1 MSSNNYDLVQVYL
14 DDFFF
19 RCQIPT
25 SLFDIEFA
33 ENDPDWNLIKTIYYN
48 NREDK
53 TNNKI
58 PKVIHFIWLGG
69 DLPKRYKPI
78 VDEWKQK
85 TNFDIEIWN
94 DEKSNKFI
102 QDKKSSI
109 IFNRSNSFGI
119 KSDVL
124 RYEILKAFGGLY
136 VDTDFICCSDKF
148 KDLHDNVSFYA
159 GICQEKPVQINNG
172 IIGSSSNHPILD
184 ICINNADDT
193 KYINEVICPLTR
205 VLYQTGPWLLTSAV
219 LFYLKNINTKDI
231 IIFPSDAF
239 HPFPASYRHNQS
251 KECVQNFIKPLSMAC
266 HLWHCSWQPES
277 KFFKGGENV

>member
-1 MSSNNYDLVQVYL
+1 MSSNNNDLVEVYL

-25 SLFDIEFA
+25 SLFNIDFA
-33 ENDPDWNLIKTIYYN
+33 ENDSDWNLIKTLYYN
-48 NREDK
+48 NRENK

-69 DLPKRYKPI
+69 DFPEQYKHI

-109 IFNRSNSFGI
+109 VFNRSNNFGI

-148 KDLHDNVSFYA
+148 KELHENFSFYA
-159 GICQEKPVQINNG
+159 GICLEKNVQINNG
-172 IIGSSSNHPILD
+172 IMASVPGHSILNM
-184 ICINNADDT
+184 CINNADDT
-193 KYINEVICPLTR
+193 KFIDEIWCPETR
-205 VLYQTGPWLLTSAV
+205 VLYQTGPWLLTAAT
-219 LFYLKNINTKDI
+219 LFYLKKISTKDI
-231 IIFPSDAF
+231 IIFPSEVF
-239 HPFPASYRHNQS
+239 HPFPAAYRSNQS
-251 KECVQNFIKPLSMAC
+251 KEYIEKFIRKTTLAC
-266 HLWHCSWQPES
+266 HLWHSSWQPKS
-277 KFFKGGENV
+277 KFFRGQNV